1 METKAKKKW
10 KTPHTFVIL
19 VVIILIAA
27 AATYIVPAGEFTRFK
42 DAATGKTLVEA

>member
-27 AATYIVPAGEFTRFK
+27 AATLCRQASLQDLKMQQQAR
-42 DAATGKTLVEA
+42 L